1 MSGQPMH
8 ASEPRLLGNRNAPH
22 QRQVKS
28 RKTKGAPACGICR
41 TTLSHGDC
49 LNRMCEKFV
58 GGGKPRHRGWVM
70 NKFLEKFLRGIPD
83 DQVEDILKWLDTN
96 PDAIR
101 EMVAVIED
109 SHRNLGAVGT
119 DSWTNQLE

>member
-1 MSGQPMH
+1 
-8 ASEPRLLGNRNAPH
+8 
-22 QRQVKS
+22 
-28 RKTKGAPACGICR
+28 
-41 TTLSHGDC
+41 
-49 LNRMCEKFV
+49 
-58 GGGKPRHRGWVM
+58 M